1 MSLWSSTITGGCS
14 YCEFTLSLQ
23 LAQFEAF
30 YCYIHG
36 DYWCVD
42 HKEPRV
48 GQASSLRAL
57 FTQASCPSE
66 SLLVEEKFSGRMEDL
81 LPFPLPFERLQA
93 SLSPDGMAESD
104 SLPLP
109 LPFERL
115 QASSSPDG
123 MAESDLLPFFY
134 LSNDSKLHL
143 RMAWQSLTGWQGLTR
158 FCRPL
163 NGKTWQKAD
172 LQDLCCRLNG
182 KNFCE
187 RQCW

>member
-104 SLPLP
+104 LLPFF

-115 QASSSPDG
+115 EASSPDG
-123 MAESDLLPFFY
+123 MAEPD
-134 LSNDSKLHL
+134 
-143 RMAWQSLTGWQGLTR
+143 RMAGFDSLLSPIEWKDMAEG
-158 FCRPL
+158 
-163 NGKTWQKAD
+163 
-172 LQDLCCRLNG
+172 
-182 KNFCE
+182 
-187 RQCW
+187 